1 MHTYTVVSVC
11 STCSIRRW
19 QTRGVSYRT
28 TQLHI
33 NNWRFSS
40 ILRNSSP
47 SRKYPHKSWVRSC
60 NSSKEWLL
68 LRRHHLQCPRSR
80 RNPPPTTT
88 LLALHS
94 RQTMAT
100 WVMHPVRSPIYHRSH
115 PVRSPIYHRS
125 HPVELRQ
132 TRTGQHLP
140 LLPSRLLNIHL
151 SGISRPN
158 HRSVRQRRH
167 HFP

>member
-68 LRRHHLQCPRSR
+68 LRRHHLQCPRSH
-80 RNPPPTTT
+80 RNPLSTTM
-88 LLALHS
+88 LLAHHS

-100 WVMHPVRSPIYHRSH
+100 WAMRPVRSPPYHRSH
-115 PVRSPIYHRS
+115 PT
-125 HPVELRQ
+125 ELRQ
-132 TRTGQHLP
+132 TLTGQHLP